1 MSWLTVLWIV
11 AFIAAIAAVTGVKPA
26 GTRHVAHTGLM
37 SVARVMLGLAAM
49 VVAYFAYTHR

>member
-11 AFIAAIAAVTGVKPA
+11 ALVVAIAALTGIELP
-26 GTRHVAHTGLM
+26 GTRPVAGSRLMSAARVVFGLM
-37 SVARVMLGLAAM
+37 AL

>member
-11 AFIAAIAAVTGVKPA
+11 ALAVAILALTGVEPS
-26 GTRHVAHTGLM
+26 GTRPVGRTRLMSAARVVFGLM
-37 SVARVMLGLAAM
+37 AL